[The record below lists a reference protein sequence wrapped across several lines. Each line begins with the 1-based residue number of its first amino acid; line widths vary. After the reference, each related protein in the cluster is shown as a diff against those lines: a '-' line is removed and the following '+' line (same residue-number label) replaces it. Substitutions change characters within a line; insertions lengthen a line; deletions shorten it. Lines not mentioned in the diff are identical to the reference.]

1 MIQDIKYM
9 DMKHYN
15 DLISKNDYLGAATYA
30 KGFTSNDP
38 IKRKNLEKGVGMLES
53 EGRKYQA
60 IINKATPDQQ
70 QAISFLY
77 GLQNNSLDL
86 RKGKDG
92 QYINRYVREFKNYV
106 NNLGGTDSQYIAI
119 NFTPKN
125 IRTSTMGIDFLSK
138 DVSRKEDGFTR
149 FKNINN
155 LTDDDLIKKGVN
167 IQRNNNGTVTLY
179 VRKDMNDSDKF
190 SLLSAATKV
199 KFDDDYMNG
208 EGYIIGSYN
217 SKTKSFMKAGSS
229 GETPDNPEAYTNG
242 IRSSSEYYDYNP
254 SYNISASN
262 DNNIFNKFKEDIKT
276 FESELIH
283 DNKRTDVQILDAP
296 YITERQAIAEAQGDK
311 EGAKAEVDGVLRQ
324 LTSINLQD
332 YETYYRDNDDKEA
345 ALLKLDNI
353 DKQNDLT
360 AMLRNMST
368 EEKAQ
373 LRIKKAISGNKIGWH
388 IYIPN
393 TKHWFGIDTENAE
406 LFIVDPRI
414 GDSLEDSWANSTQVK
429 AIKEAAT
436 MSQYGYSRE
445 IPYKNA
451 NNGKAT
457 ITPVEGSNQYTI
469 NFNGRDQGIIDRTE
483 AQKYLNAQFII
494 DDTVSQLRNNM
505 YNPDVSKRN
514 YVNLKQ
520 DASIVAMQ
528 AMKEIEPEAYQR
540 VAPSI
545 AKTGNIYN
553 DDGTVNKSVY
563 DKLDEQTKYDFD
575 YFNNA
580 YEYLV
585 QSIIN
590 KLNNE

>member
-38 IKRKNLEKGVGMLES
+38 IKRKNLEKGVGMLET

-92 QYINRYVREFKNYV
+92 QYINRYVREFKNTI
-106 NNLGGTDSQYIAI
+106 NELGGTNSEYIAI
-119 NFTPKN
+119 KLSPKN
-125 IRTSTMGIDFLSK
+125 INRSFVGLDFLAK
-138 DVSRKEDGFTR
+138 DVQRKESGYDR
-149 FKNINN
+149 FKHVSN
-155 LTDDDLIKKGVN
+155 LDDDMLRKMGVN
-167 IQRNNNGTVTLY
+167 VRNDNDGATTLY
-179 VRKDMNDSDKF
+179 FRKDMSDSDKF
-190 SLLSAATKV
+190 KILSSVRKV
-199 KFDDDYMNG
+199 TFDDDEG
-208 EGYIIGSYN
+208 KGLGYIIGGANKIGDGVIAGHSRRGDTPYTSPIIKN
-217 SKTKSFMKAGSS
+217 FDPDSFDS
-229 GETPDNPEAYTNG
+229 GNNKV
-242 IRSSSEYYDYNP
+242 N
-254 SYNISASN
+254 NFISNVESIN
-262 DNNIFNKFKEDIKT
+262 KEFSFDNN
-276 FESELIH
+276 
-283 DNKRTDVQILDAP
+283 RTDVQILDAP
-296 YITERQAIAEAQGDK
+296 YITERQAIAEAQGDQ

-324 LTSINLQD
+324 LTTMNLQD

-345 ALLKLDNI
+345 ALLKLDNV

-368 EEKAQ
+368 EEKSQ
-373 LRIKKAISGNKIGWH
+373 LRIKKAISGDKIGWH

-451 NNGKAT
+451 TNGKAT
-457 ITPVEGSNQYTI
+457 ITPVEGTNQYTI
-469 NFNGRDQGIIDRTE
+469 NFNGHDQGTIDRTE
-483 AQKYLNAQFII
+483 AQKYLNAQFIM

-505 YNPDVSKRN
+505 YNPDGSKRN

-545 AKTGNIYN
+545 AKIGNIYN

>member
-38 IKRKNLEKGVGMLES
+38 IKRKNLEKGVGMLET

-92 QYINRYVREFKNYV
+92 QYINRYVGEFKNTI
-106 NNLGGTDSQYIAI
+106 NELGGTNSEYIAI
-119 NFTPKN
+119 KLSPKN
-125 IRTSTMGIDFLSK
+125 INRSFVGLDFLAK
-138 DVSRKEDGFTR
+138 DVQRKESGYDR
-149 FKNINN
+149 FKHVSS
-155 LTDDDLIKKGVN
+155 LDDDMLRKMGVN
-167 IQRNNNGTVTLY
+167 VRNDNDGATTLY
-179 VRKDMNDSDKF
+179 FRKDMSDSDKF
-190 SLLSAATKV
+190 KILSSVRKV
-199 KFDDDYMNG
+199 TFDDDEG
-208 EGYIIGSYN
+208 KGLGYIIGGANKIGDGIIVGHRGDGDTPYRSPIIKN
-217 SKTKSFMKAGSS
+217 FDPDFFNTGNNKVNNFISNVESINKDFSF
-229 GETPDNPEAYTNG
+229 
-242 IRSSSEYYDYNP
+242 
-254 SYNISASN
+254 
-262 DNNIFNKFKEDIKT
+262 
-276 FESELIH
+276 

-296 YITERQAIAEAQGDK
+296 YITERQAIAEAQGDA

-324 LTSINLQD
+324 LTTMNLQD

-345 ALLKLDNI
+345 ALLKLDNVE
-353 DKQNDLT
+353 KQNDLT

-368 EEKAQ
+368 EEKSQ
-373 LRIKKAISGNKIGWH
+373 LRIKKAISGDKIGWH

-445 IPYKNA
+445 IPYKNST
-451 NNGKAT
+451 NGKAT
-457 ITPVEGSNQYTI
+457 ITPVEGTNQYTI
-469 NFNGRDQGIIDRTE
+469 NFNGHDQGTIDRTE
-483 AQKYLNAQFII
+483 AQKYLNAQFIM

-505 YNPDVSKRN
+505 YNPDGSKRN

-545 AKTGNIYN
+545 AKIGNIYN

>member
-38 IKRKNLEKGVGMLES
+38 IKRKNLEKGVGMLET

-77 GLQNNSLDL
+77 GLKNNSLDL

-92 QYINRYVREFKNYV
+92 QYINRYVREFKNTI
-106 NNLGGTDSQYIAI
+106 NELGGTNSEYIAI
-119 NFTPKN
+119 KLSPKN
-125 IRTSTMGIDFLSK
+125 INRSFVGLDFLAK
-138 DVSRKEDGFTR
+138 DVQRKESGYDR
-149 FKNINN
+149 FKHVSS
-155 LTDDDLIKKGVN
+155 LDDDMLRKMGVN
-167 IQRNNNGTVTLY
+167 VRNDNDGATTLY
-179 VRKDMNDSDKF
+179 FRKDMSDSDKF
-190 SLLSAATKV
+190 KILSSVRKV
-199 KFDDDYMNG
+199 TFDDDEG
-208 EGYIIGSYN
+208 KGLGYIIGGANKIGGGVIAEHSRRGDTPYTSPIIKN
-217 SKTKSFMKAGSS
+217 FDPDFFNTGNNKVNNFISNVESINKEFSF
-229 GETPDNPEAYTNG
+229 
-242 IRSSSEYYDYNP
+242 
-254 SYNISASN
+254 
-262 DNNIFNKFKEDIKT
+262 
-276 FESELIH
+276 

-296 YITERQAIAEAQGDK
+296 YITERQAIAEAQGDE

-324 LTSINLQD
+324 LTTMNLQD

-345 ALLKLDNI
+345 ALLKLDNVE
-353 DKQNDLT
+353 KQNDLT

-368 EEKAQ
+368 EEKSQ
-373 LRIKKAISGNKIGWH
+373 LRIKKAISGDKIGWH

-406 LFIVDPRI
+406 LFIVDPKI

-445 IPYKNA
+445 IPYKNST
-451 NNGKAT
+451 NGKAT
-457 ITPVEGSNQYTI
+457 ITPVEGTNQYTI
-469 NFNGRDQGIIDRTE
+469 NFNGHDQGTIDRTE
-483 AQKYLNAQFII
+483 AQKYLNAQFIM

-505 YNPDVSKRN
+505 YNPDGSKRN

-545 AKTGNIYN
+545 AKIGNIYN

>member
-38 IKRKNLEKGVGMLES
+38 IKRKNLEKGVGMLET

-92 QYINRYVREFKNYV
+92 QYINRYVREFKNTI
-106 NNLGGTDSQYIAI
+106 NELGGTNSEYIAI
-119 NFTPKN
+119 KLSPKN
-125 IRTSTMGIDFLSK
+125 INRSFVGLDFLAK
-138 DVSRKEDGFTR
+138 DVQRKESGYDR
-149 FKNINN
+149 FKHISS
-155 LTDDDLIKKGVN
+155 LDDDMLRKMGVN
-167 IQRNNNGTVTLY
+167 VRNDNDGATTLY
-179 VRKDMNDSDKF
+179 FRKDMSDSDKF
-190 SLLSAATKV
+190 KILSSVRKV
-199 KFDDDYMNG
+199 TFDDDEG
-208 EGYIIGSYN
+208 KGLGYIIGGANKIGDGIIVGHSRRGDTPYTSPIIKN
-217 SKTKSFMKAGSS
+217 FDPDFFNTGNNKVNNFISNVESINKEFSF
-229 GETPDNPEAYTNG
+229 
-242 IRSSSEYYDYNP
+242 
-254 SYNISASN
+254 
-262 DNNIFNKFKEDIKT
+262 
-276 FESELIH
+276 

-296 YITERQAIAEAQGDK
+296 YITERQAIAEAQGDA

-324 LTSINLQD
+324 LTTMNLQD

-345 ALLKLDNI
+345 ALLKLDNV

-368 EEKAQ
+368 EEKSQ
-373 LRIKKAISGNKIGWH
+373 LRIKKAISGDKIGWH

-445 IPYKNA
+445 IPYKNST
-451 NNGKAT
+451 NGKAT
-457 ITPVEGSNQYTI
+457 ITPVEGTNQYTI
-469 NFNGRDQGIIDRTE
+469 NFNGHEQGTIDRTE
-483 AQKYLNAQFII
+483 AQKYLNAQFIM

-505 YNPDVSKRN
+505 YNPDGSKRN

-545 AKTGNIYN
+545 AKIGNIYN

>member
-38 IKRKNLEKGVGMLES
+38 IKRKNLEKGVGMLET

-92 QYINRYVREFKNYV
+92 QYINRYVREFKNTI
-106 NNLGGTDSQYIAI
+106 NELGGTNSEYIAI
-119 NFTPKN
+119 KLSPKN
-125 IRTSTMGIDFLSK
+125 INRSFVGLDFLAK
-138 DVSRKEDGFTR
+138 DVQRKESGYDR
-149 FKNINN
+149 FKHVSS
-155 LTDDDLIKKGVN
+155 LDDDALRKMGVN
-167 IQRNNNGTVTLY
+167 VRNDNDGATTLY
-179 VRKDMNDSDKF
+179 FRKDMSDSDKF
-190 SLLSAATKV
+190 KILSSVRKV
-199 KFDDDYMNG
+199 TFDDDEG
-208 EGYIIGSYN
+208 KGLGYIIGGANKIGDGVIAGHSRRGDTPYTSPIIKN
-217 SKTKSFMKAGSS
+217 FDPDSFDS
-229 GETPDNPEAYTNG
+229 GNNKV
-242 IRSSSEYYDYNP
+242 N
-254 SYNISASN
+254 NFISNVESIN
-262 DNNIFNKFKEDIKT
+262 KEFSFDNN
-276 FESELIH
+276 
-283 DNKRTDVQILDAP
+283 RTDVQILDAP
-296 YITERQAIAEAQGDK
+296 YITERQAIAEAQGDQ

-324 LTSINLQD
+324 LTTMNLQD

-345 ALLKLDNI
+345 ALLKLDNV

-368 EEKAQ
+368 EEKSQ
-373 LRIKKAISGNKIGWH
+373 LRIKKAISGDKIGWH

-451 NNGKAT
+451 TNGKAT
-457 ITPVEGSNQYTI
+457 ITPVEGTNQYTI
-469 NFNGRDQGIIDRTE
+469 NFNGHDQGTIDRTE
-483 AQKYLNAQFII
+483 AQKYLNAQFIM

-505 YNPDVSKRN
+505 YNPDGSKRN

-545 AKTGNIYN
+545 AKIGNIYN

>member
-30 KGFTSNDP
+30 KGFTSNNP
-38 IKRKNLEKGVGMLES
+38 IKRKNLEKGVGMLET

-92 QYINRYVREFKNYV
+92 QYINRYVREFKNTI
-106 NNLGGTDSQYIAI
+106 NELGGTNSEYIAI
-119 NFTPKN
+119 KLSPKN
-125 IRTSTMGIDFLSK
+125 INRSFVGLDFLAK
-138 DVSRKEDGFTR
+138 DVQRKESGYDR
-149 FKNINN
+149 FKHVSS
-155 LTDDDLIKKGVN
+155 LDDDMLRKMGVN
-167 IQRNNNGTVTLY
+167 VRNDNDGATTLY
-179 VRKDMNDSDKF
+179 FRKDMSDSDKF
-190 SLLSAATKV
+190 KILSSVRKV
-199 KFDDDYMNG
+199 TFDDDEG
-208 EGYIIGSYN
+208 KGLGYIIGGASKIGDGIILEHSRYGDTSYTSPIIKN
-217 SKTKSFMKAGSS
+217 FDPDFFNTGNNKVNNFISNVESINKEFSF
-229 GETPDNPEAYTNG
+229 
-242 IRSSSEYYDYNP
+242 
-254 SYNISASN
+254 
-262 DNNIFNKFKEDIKT
+262 
-276 FESELIH
+276 

-296 YITERQAIAEAQGDK
+296 YITERQAIAEAQGDE

-324 LTSINLQD
+324 LTTMNLQD

-345 ALLKLDNI
+345 ALLKLDNV

-368 EEKAQ
+368 EEKSQ
-373 LRIKKAISGNKIGWH
+373 LRIKKAISGDKIGWH

-445 IPYKNA
+445 IPYKNST
-451 NNGKAT
+451 NGKAT
-457 ITPVEGSNQYTI
+457 IIPVEGTNQYTI
-469 NFNGRDQGIIDRTE
+469 NFNGREQGTIDRTE
-483 AQKYLNAQFII
+483 AQKYLNAQFIM

-505 YNPDVSKRN
+505 YNPDGSKRN

-545 AKTGNIYN
+545 AKIGNIYN

>member
-92 QYINRYVREFKNYV
+92 QYINRYVREFKNTI
-106 NNLGGTDSQYIAI
+106 NELGGTNSEYIAI
-119 NFTPKN
+119 KLSPKN
-125 IRTSTMGIDFLSK
+125 INRSFVGIDFLAK
-138 DVSRKEDGFTR
+138 DVQRKESGYDR
-149 FKNINN
+149 FKHVSN
-155 LTDDDLIKKGVN
+155 LDDDMLRKMGVN
-167 IQRNNNGTVTLY
+167 VRNDNDGATTLY
-179 VRKDMNDSDKF
+179 FRKDMSDSDKF
-190 SLLSAATKV
+190 KILSSVRKV
-199 KFDDDYMNG
+199 TFDDDEG
-208 EGYIIGSYN
+208 KGLGYIIGGANKIGDGVIAEHSRRGDTPYTSPIIKN
-217 SKTKSFMKAGSS
+217 FDPDVFDGGNDKVNNFISNVESINKEFSF
-229 GETPDNPEAYTNG
+229 
-242 IRSSSEYYDYNP
+242 
-254 SYNISASN
+254 
-262 DNNIFNKFKEDIKT
+262 DNN
-276 FESELIH
+276 
-283 DNKRTDVQILDAP
+283 RTDVQILDAP
-296 YITERQAIAEAQGDK
+296 YITERQAIAEAQGDQ
-311 EGAKAEVDGVLRQ
+311 EGVKAEIDGVLRQ
-324 LTSINLQD
+324 LTTINLQD

-345 ALLKLDNI
+345 ALLKLDNV

-368 EEKAQ
+368 EEKSQ
-373 LRIKKAISGNKIGWH
+373 LRIKKAISGDKIGWH

-445 IPYKNA
+445 IPYKNST
-451 NNGKAT
+451 NGKAT
-457 ITPVEGSNQYTI
+457 ITPVEGTNQYTI
-469 NFNGRDQGIIDRTE
+469 NFNGHDQGTIDRTE
-483 AQKYLNAQFII
+483 AQKYLNAQFIM

-505 YNPDVSKRN
+505 YNPDGSKRN

-545 AKTGNIYN
+545 AKIGNIYN

>member
-9 DMKHYN
+9 DINHYN

-30 KGFTSNDP
+30 KGFTSSDP
-38 IKRKNLEKGVGMLES
+38 IQRRNLEKGVGMLES

-60 IINKATPDQQ
+60 IINKAKPDQKD
-70 QAISFLY
+70 AVSFLY
-77 GLQNNSLDL
+77 GLKTGSLDL

-92 QYINRYVREFKNYV
+92 QYINRYVREFKDTI
-106 NNLGGTDSQYIAI
+106 NNLGNTSSQYVAI
-119 NFTPKN
+119 NFSPKTIN
-125 IRTSTMGIDFLSK
+125 RGFFGIDFLAK
-138 DVSRKEDGFTR
+138 DVQRKESGYDR
-149 FKNINN
+149 FKNISGLNEDS
-155 LTDDDLIKKGVN
+155 LQKMGVN
-167 IQRNNNGTVTLY
+167 VSNNNDGSTTIY
-179 VRKDMNDSDKF
+179 FRKDISDADKF
-190 SLLSAATKV
+190 KLISYARKV
-199 KFDDDYMNG
+199 TFDDDESKGIGYMIG
-208 EGYIIGSYN
+208 GSEKVGGKVITGHEGNDAHY
-217 SKTKSFMKAGSS
+217 SS
-229 GETPDNPEAYTNG
+229 PIVKNFDP
-242 IRSSSEYYDYNP
+242 EYYDIGNKKI
-254 SYNISASN
+254 NRFV
-262 DNNIFNKFKEDIKT
+262 DNVEKINKDFDFEDKT
-276 FESELIH
+276 
-283 DNKRTDVQILDAP
+283 TDVQILDAP
-296 YITERQAIAEAQGDK
+296 YITEKQAMAEAQGDEK
-311 EGAKAEVDGVLRQ
+311 TVKAEVDGVLRQ
-324 LTSINLQD
+324 LTTINLQD

-345 ALLKLDNI
+345 ALVKLDNV

-360 AMLRNMST
+360 AMLRTMST
-368 EEKAQ
+368 EEKSQ
-373 LRIKKAISGNKIGWH
+373 LRVKKAISGDKIGWH

-393 TKHWFGIDTENAE
+393 TKHWYGIDTENAE

-436 MSQYGYSRE
+436 MSKYNYSRE

-451 NNGKAT
+451 SNGKAT
-457 ITPVEGSNQYTI
+457 ITPVEGTNQYTI
-469 NFNGRDQGIIDRTE
+469 NFNGHDQGTIDRTE
-483 AQKYLNAQFII
+483 AQKYLNAQFIM

-505 YNPDVSKRN
+505 YNPDGSKRN

-545 AKTGNIYN
+545 AKIGNIYN

>member
-38 IKRKNLEKGVGMLES
+38 IKRKNLEKGVGMLET

-92 QYINRYVREFKNYV
+92 QYINRYVREFKNTI
-106 NNLGGTDSQYIAI
+106 NELGGTNSEYIAI
-119 NFTPKN
+119 KLSPKN
-125 IRTSTMGIDFLSK
+125 INRSFVGLDFLAK
-138 DVSRKEDGFTR
+138 DVQRKESGYDR
-149 FKNINN
+149 FKHVSN
-155 LTDDDLIKKGVN
+155 LDDDMLRKMGVN
-167 IQRNNNGTVTLY
+167 VRNDNDGATTLY
-179 VRKDMNDSDKF
+179 FRKDMSDSDKF
-190 SLLSAATKV
+190 KILSSVRKV
-199 KFDDDYMNG
+199 TFDDDEG
-208 EGYIIGSYN
+208 KGLGYIIGGANKIGDGVIVGHSRRGDTPYTSPIIKNFDPDVFN
-217 SKTKSFMKAGSS
+217 SGNDKVNNFISNVESINKEFSF
-229 GETPDNPEAYTNG
+229 
-242 IRSSSEYYDYNP
+242 
-254 SYNISASN
+254 
-262 DNNIFNKFKEDIKT
+262 
-276 FESELIH
+276 

-296 YITERQAIAEAQGDK
+296 YITERQAIAEAQGDQ

-324 LTSINLQD
+324 LTTMNLQD

-345 ALLKLDNI
+345 ALLKLDNV

-368 EEKAQ
+368 EEKSQ
-373 LRIKKAISGNKIGWH
+373 LRIKKAISGDKIGWH

-451 NNGKAT
+451 TNGKAT
-457 ITPVEGSNQYTI
+457 ITPVEGTNQYTI
-469 NFNGRDQGIIDRTE
+469 NFNGREQGTIDRTE
-483 AQKYLNAQFII
+483 AQKYLNAQFIM
-494 DDTVSQLRNNM
+494 DDTVSQLKNNM
-505 YNPDVSKRN
+505 YNPDGSKRN

-545 AKTGNIYN
+545 AKIGNIYN

>member
-38 IKRKNLEKGVGMLES
+38 IKRKNLEKGVGMLET

-92 QYINRYVREFKNYV
+92 QYINRYVREFKNTI
-106 NNLGGTDSQYIAI
+106 NELGGTNSEYIAI
-119 NFTPKN
+119 KLSPKN
-125 IRTSTMGIDFLSK
+125 INRSFVGLDFLAK
-138 DVSRKEDGFTR
+138 DVQRKESGYDR
-149 FKNINN
+149 FKHVSS
-155 LTDDDLIKKGVN
+155 LDDDMLRKMGVN
-167 IQRNNNGTVTLY
+167 VRNDNDGATTLY
-179 VRKDMNDSDKF
+179 FRKDMSDSDKF
-190 SLLSAATKV
+190 KILSSVRKV
-199 KFDDDYMNG
+199 TFDDDEG
-208 EGYIIGSYN
+208 KGLGYIIGGANKIGDGIIVGHSRHSDTPYTSPIIKN
-217 SKTKSFMKAGSS
+217 FDPDFFNTGNNKVNNFISNVESINKEFSF
-229 GETPDNPEAYTNG
+229 
-242 IRSSSEYYDYNP
+242 
-254 SYNISASN
+254 
-262 DNNIFNKFKEDIKT
+262 
-276 FESELIH
+276 

-296 YITERQAIAEAQGDK
+296 YITERQAIAEAQGDE

-324 LTSINLQD
+324 LTTMNLQD

-345 ALLKLDNI
+345 ALLKLDNV

-368 EEKAQ
+368 EEKSQ
-373 LRIKKAISGNKIGWH
+373 LRIKKAISGDKIGWH

-451 NNGKAT
+451 TNGKAT
-457 ITPVEGSNQYTI
+457 ITPVEGTNQYTI
-469 NFNGRDQGIIDRTE
+469 NFNGHDQGTIDRTE
-483 AQKYLNAQFII
+483 AQKYLNAQFIM

-505 YNPDVSKRN
+505 YNPDGSKRN

-545 AKTGNIYN
+545 AKIGNIYN

>member
-38 IKRKNLEKGVGMLES
+38 IKRKNLEKGVGMLET

-92 QYINRYVREFKNYV
+92 QYINRYVREFKNTI
-106 NNLGGTDSQYIAI
+106 NELGGTNSEYIAI
-119 NFTPKN
+119 KLSPKN
-125 IRTSTMGIDFLSK
+125 INRSFVGLDFLAK
-138 DVSRKEDGFTR
+138 DVQRRESGYDR
-149 FKNINN
+149 FKHVSN
-155 LTDDDLIKKGVN
+155 LDDDMLRKMGVN
-167 IQRNNNGTVTLY
+167 VRNDNDGATTLY
-179 VRKDMNDSDKF
+179 FRKDMSDSDKF
-190 SLLSAATKV
+190 KILSSVRKV
-199 KFDDDYMNG
+199 TFDDDEG
-208 EGYIIGSYN
+208 KGLGYIIGGANKIGDGVIVEHSRRGDTPYTSPIIKN
-217 SKTKSFMKAGSS
+217 FDPDFFNTGNNKVNNFISNVESINKEFSF
-229 GETPDNPEAYTNG
+229 
-242 IRSSSEYYDYNP
+242 
-254 SYNISASN
+254 
-262 DNNIFNKFKEDIKT
+262 
-276 FESELIH
+276 

-296 YITERQAIAEAQGDK
+296 YITERQAIAEAQGDE

-324 LTSINLQD
+324 LTTMNLQD

-345 ALLKLDNI
+345 ALLKLDNVE
-353 DKQNDLT
+353 KQNDLT

-368 EEKAQ
+368 EEKSQ
-373 LRIKKAISGNKIGWH
+373 LRIKKAISGDKIGWH

-445 IPYKNA
+445 IPYKNS

-457 ITPVEGSNQYTI
+457 ITPVEGTNQYTI
-469 NFNGRDQGIIDRTE
+469 NFNGHDQGTIDRTE
-483 AQKYLNAQFII
+483 AQKYLNAQFIM

-505 YNPDVSKRN
+505 YNPDGSKRN

-545 AKTGNIYN
+545 AKIGNIYN

>member
-38 IKRKNLEKGVGMLES
+38 IKRKNLEKGVGMLET

-92 QYINRYVREFKNYV
+92 QYINRYVREFKNTI
-106 NNLGGTDSQYIAI
+106 NELGGTNSEYIAI
-119 NFTPKN
+119 KLSPKN
-125 IRTSTMGIDFLSK
+125 INRSFVGLDFLAK
-138 DVSRKEDGFTR
+138 DVQRKESGYDR
-149 FKNINN
+149 FKHVSN
-155 LTDDDLIKKGVN
+155 LDDDMLRKMGVN
-167 IQRNNNGTVTLY
+167 VRNDNDGATTLY
-179 VRKDMNDSDKF
+179 FRKDMSDSDKF
-190 SLLSAATKV
+190 KILSSVRKV
-199 KFDDDYMNG
+199 TFDDDEG
-208 EGYIIGSYN
+208 KGLGYIIGGANKIGDGVIAGHSGRGDTPYTSPIIKN
-217 SKTKSFMKAGSS
+217 FDPDSFDS
-229 GETPDNPEAYTNG
+229 GNNKV
-242 IRSSSEYYDYNP
+242 N
-254 SYNISASN
+254 NFISNVES
-262 DNNIFNKFKEDIKT
+262 INKEFS
-276 FESELIH
+276 F

-296 YITERQAIAEAQGDK
+296 YITERQAIAEAQGDQ

-324 LTSINLQD
+324 LTTMNLQD

-345 ALLKLDNI
+345 ALLKLDNV

-368 EEKAQ
+368 EEKSQ
-373 LRIKKAISGNKIGWH
+373 LRIKKAISGDKIGWH

-451 NNGKAT
+451 TNGKAT
-457 ITPVEGSNQYTI
+457 ITPVEGTNQYTI
-469 NFNGRDQGIIDRTE
+469 NFNGHDQGTIDRTE
-483 AQKYLNAQFII
+483 AQKYLNAQFIM

-505 YNPDVSKRN
+505 YNPDGSKRN

-520 DASIVAMQ
+520 DVSIVAMQ

-545 AKTGNIYN
+545 AKIGNIYN

>member
-38 IKRKNLEKGVGMLES
+38 IKRKNLEKGVGMLET

-92 QYINRYVREFKNYV
+92 QYINRYVREFKNTI
-106 NNLGGTDSQYIAI
+106 NELGGTNSEYIAI
-119 NFTPKN
+119 KLSPKN
-125 IRTSTMGIDFLSK
+125 INRSFVGLDFLAK
-138 DVSRKEDGFTR
+138 DVQRKESGYDR
-149 FKNINN
+149 FKHVSS
-155 LTDDDLIKKGVN
+155 LDDDALRKMGVN
-167 IQRNNNGTVTLY
+167 VRNDNDGATTLY
-179 VRKDMNDSDKF
+179 FRKDMSDSDKF
-190 SLLSAATKV
+190 KILSSVRKV
-199 KFDDDYMNG
+199 TFDDDEG
-208 EGYIIGSYN
+208 KGLGYIIGGANKIGDGVIAGHSRRGDTPYTSPIIKN
-217 SKTKSFMKAGSS
+217 FDPDSFDS
-229 GETPDNPEAYTNG
+229 GNNKV
-242 IRSSSEYYDYNP
+242 N
-254 SYNISASN
+254 NFISNVESIN
-262 DNNIFNKFKEDIKT
+262 KEFSFDNN
-276 FESELIH
+276 
-283 DNKRTDVQILDAP
+283 RTDVQILDAP
-296 YITERQAIAEAQGDK
+296 YITERQAIAEAQGDQ

-324 LTSINLQD
+324 LTTMNLQD

-345 ALLKLDNI
+345 ALLKLDNVE
-353 DKQNDLT
+353 KQNDLT

-368 EEKAQ
+368 EEKSQ
-373 LRIKKAISGNKIGWH
+373 LRIKKAISGDKIGWH

-451 NNGKAT
+451 TNGKAT
-457 ITPVEGSNQYTI
+457 ITPVEGTNQYTI
-469 NFNGRDQGIIDRTE
+469 NFNGHDQGTIDRTE
-483 AQKYLNAQFII
+483 AQKYLNAQFIM

-505 YNPDVSKRN
+505 YNPDGSKRN

-545 AKTGNIYN
+545 AKIGNIYN

>member
-38 IKRKNLEKGVGMLES
+38 IKRKNLEKGVGMLET

-92 QYINRYVREFKNYV
+92 QYINRYVREFKNTI
-106 NNLGGTDSQYIAI
+106 NELGGTNSEYIAI
-119 NFTPKN
+119 KLSPKN
-125 IRTSTMGIDFLSK
+125 INRSFVGLDFLAK
-138 DVSRKEDGFTR
+138 DVQRKESGYDR
-149 FKNINN
+149 FKHVSN
-155 LTDDDLIKKGVN
+155 LDDDMLRKMGVN
-167 IQRNNNGTVTLY
+167 VRNDNDGATTLY
-179 VRKDMNDSDKF
+179 FRKDMSDSDKF
-190 SLLSAATKV
+190 KILSSVRKV
-199 KFDDDYMNG
+199 TFDDDEG
-208 EGYIIGSYN
+208 KGLGYIIGGANKIGDGVIVGHSGRGDTPYTSPIIKNFDPDSFN
-217 SKTKSFMKAGSS
+217 SGNNKVNNFISNVESINKEFSF
-229 GETPDNPEAYTNG
+229 
-242 IRSSSEYYDYNP
+242 
-254 SYNISASN
+254 
-262 DNNIFNKFKEDIKT
+262 
-276 FESELIH
+276 

-296 YITERQAIAEAQGDK
+296 YITERQAIAEAQGDQ
-311 EGAKAEVDGVLRQ
+311 EGAKAEVDGVLRE
-324 LTSINLQD
+324 LTTMNLQD

-345 ALLKLDNI
+345 ALLKLDNV

-368 EEKAQ
+368 EEKSQ
-373 LRIKKAISGNKIGWH
+373 LRIKKAISGDKIGWH

-451 NNGKAT
+451 TNGKAT
-457 ITPVEGSNQYTI
+457 ITPVEGTNQYTI
-469 NFNGRDQGIIDRTE
+469 NFNGHDQGTIDRTE
-483 AQKYLNAQFII
+483 AQKYLNAQFIM

-505 YNPDVSKRN
+505 YNPDGSKRN

-545 AKTGNIYN
+545 AKIGNIYN

>member
-38 IKRKNLEKGVGMLES
+38 IKRKNLEKGVGMLET

-92 QYINRYVREFKNYV
+92 QYINRYVREFKNTI
-106 NNLGGTDSQYIAI
+106 NELGGTNSEYIAI
-119 NFTPKN
+119 KLSPKN
-125 IRTSTMGIDFLSK
+125 INRSFVGLDFLAK
-138 DVSRKEDGFTR
+138 DVQRKESGYDR
-149 FKNINN
+149 FKHVSS
-155 LTDDDLIKKGVN
+155 LDDDALRKMGVN
-167 IQRNNNGTVTLY
+167 VRNDNDGATTLY
-179 VRKDMNDSDKF
+179 FRKDMSDSDKF
-190 SLLSAATKV
+190 KILSSVRKV
-199 KFDDDYMNG
+199 TFDDDEG
-208 EGYIIGSYN
+208 KGLGYIIGGAN
-217 SKTKSFMKAGSS
+217 KIGDGVVVGHSKHSDTPYTSPIIKNFDPDFFNTGNNKVNNFISNVESINKEFSF
-229 GETPDNPEAYTNG
+229 
-242 IRSSSEYYDYNP
+242 
-254 SYNISASN
+254 
-262 DNNIFNKFKEDIKT
+262 
-276 FESELIH
+276 

-296 YITERQAIAEAQGDK
+296 YITERQAIAEAQGDQ

-324 LTSINLQD
+324 LTTMNLQD

-345 ALLKLDNI
+345 ALLKLDNV

-368 EEKAQ
+368 EEKSQ
-373 LRIKKAISGNKIGWH
+373 LRIKKAISGDKIGWH

-451 NNGKAT
+451 TNGKAT
-457 ITPVEGSNQYTI
+457 ITPVEGTNQYTI
-469 NFNGRDQGIIDRTE
+469 NFNGHDQGTIDRTE
-483 AQKYLNAQFII
+483 AQKYLNAQFIM

-505 YNPDVSKRN
+505 YNPDGSKRN

-545 AKTGNIYN
+545 AKIGNIYN
-553 DDGTVNKSVY
+553 DDGTVNKNVY

>member
-9 DMKHYN
+9 DINHYN

-38 IKRKNLEKGVGMLES
+38 IQRRNLEKGVGMLES

-60 IINKATPDQQ
+60 IINKAKPDQKD
-70 QAISFLY
+70 AVSFLY
-77 GLQNNSLDL
+77 GLKTGSLDL

-92 QYINRYVREFKNYV
+92 QYINRYVREFKDTI
-106 NNLGGTDSQYIAI
+106 NNLGNTSSQYVAI
-119 NFTPKN
+119 NFSPKTIN
-125 IRTSTMGIDFLSK
+125 RGFFGIDFLAK
-138 DVSRKEDGFTR
+138 DVQRKESGYDR
-149 FKNINN
+149 FKNISGLNEDS
-155 LTDDDLIKKGVN
+155 LQKIGVN
-167 IQRNNNGTVTLY
+167 VANNNDGSTTIY
-179 VRKDMNDSDKF
+179 FRKDISDADKF
-190 SLLSAATKV
+190 KLISYARKV
-199 KFDDDYMNG
+199 TFDDDESKGIGYMIG
-208 EGYIIGSYN
+208 GSEKVGGKVITGHEGNDAHY
-217 SKTKSFMKAGSS
+217 SS
-229 GETPDNPEAYTNG
+229 PIVKNFDP
-242 IRSSSEYYDYNP
+242 EYYDIGNKKI
-254 SYNISASN
+254 NRFV
-262 DNNIFNKFKEDIKT
+262 DNVEKINKDFDFEDKT
-276 FESELIH
+276 
-283 DNKRTDVQILDAP
+283 TDVQILDAP
-296 YITERQAIAEAQGDK
+296 YITEKQAMAEAQGDEK
-311 EGAKAEVDGVLRQ
+311 TVKAEVDGVLRQ
-324 LTSINLQD
+324 LTTINLQD

-345 ALLKLDNI
+345 ALVKLDNV

-360 AMLRNMST
+360 AMLRTMST
-368 EEKAQ
+368 EEKSQ
-373 LRIKKAISGNKIGWH
+373 LRVKKAISGDKIGWH

-393 TKHWFGIDTENAE
+393 TKHWYGIDTENAE

-436 MSQYGYSRE
+436 MSKYNYSRE

-457 ITPVEGSNQYTI
+457 ITPVEGTNQYTI
-469 NFNGRDQGIIDRTE
+469 NFNGHDQGTIDRTE
-483 AQKYLNAQFII
+483 AQKYLNAQFIM

-505 YNPDVSKRN
+505 YNPDGSKRN

-545 AKTGNIYN
+545 AKIGNIYN
-553 DDGTVNKSVY
+553 DDGTVNKEVY

>member
-38 IKRKNLEKGVGMLES
+38 IKRKNLEKGVGMLET

-92 QYINRYVREFKNYV
+92 QYINRYVREFKNTI
-106 NNLGGTDSQYIAI
+106 NELGGTNSEYIAI
-119 NFTPKN
+119 KLSPKN
-125 IRTSTMGIDFLSK
+125 INRSFVGLDFLAK
-138 DVSRKEDGFTR
+138 DVQRKESGYDR
-149 FKNINN
+149 FKHVSS
-155 LTDDDLIKKGVN
+155 LDDDALRKMGVN
-167 IQRNNNGTVTLY
+167 VRNDNDGATTLY
-179 VRKDMNDSDKF
+179 FRKDMSDSDKF
-190 SLLSAATKV
+190 KILSSVRKV
-199 KFDDDYMNG
+199 TFDDDEG
-208 EGYIIGSYN
+208 KGLGYIIGGAN
-217 SKTKSFMKAGSS
+217 KIGDGVVVGHSKHSDTPYTSPIIKNFDPDFFNTGNNKVNNFISNVESINKEFSF
-229 GETPDNPEAYTNG
+229 
-242 IRSSSEYYDYNP
+242 
-254 SYNISASN
+254 
-262 DNNIFNKFKEDIKT
+262 
-276 FESELIH
+276 

-296 YITERQAIAEAQGDK
+296 YITERQAIAEAQGDQ

-324 LTSINLQD
+324 LTTMNLQD
-332 YETYYRDNDDKEA
+332 YETYYRNNDDKEA
-345 ALLKLDNI
+345 ALLKLDNV

-368 EEKAQ
+368 EEKSQ
-373 LRIKKAISGNKIGWH
+373 LRIKKAISGDKIGWH

-451 NNGKAT
+451 TNGKAT
-457 ITPVEGSNQYTI
+457 ITPVEGTNQYTI
-469 NFNGRDQGIIDRTE
+469 NFNGHDQGTIDRTE
-483 AQKYLNAQFII
+483 AQKYLNAQFIM
-494 DDTVSQLRNNM
+494 DDTISQLRNNM
-505 YNPDVSKRN
+505 YNPDGSKRN

-545 AKTGNIYN
+545 AKIGNIYN

>member
-9 DMKHYN
+9 DINHYN

-38 IKRKNLEKGVGMLES
+38 IQRRNLEKGVGMLES

-60 IINKATPDQQ
+60 IINKAKPDQKD
-70 QAISFLY
+70 AVSFLY
-77 GLQNNSLDL
+77 GLKTGSLDL

-92 QYINRYVREFKNYV
+92 QYINRYVREFKDTI
-106 NNLGGTDSQYIAI
+106 NNLGNTSSQYVAI
-119 NFTPKN
+119 NFSPKTIN
-125 IRTSTMGIDFLSK
+125 RGFFGIDFLAK
-138 DVSRKEDGFTR
+138 DVQRKESGYDR
-149 FKNINN
+149 FKNISGLNEDS
-155 LTDDDLIKKGVN
+155 LQKMGVN
-167 IQRNNNGTVTLY
+167 VANNNDGTTTIY
-179 VRKDMNDSDKF
+179 FRKDISDADKF
-190 SLLSAATKV
+190 KLISYARKV
-199 KFDDDYMNG
+199 TFDDDESKGIGYMIG
-208 EGYIIGSYN
+208 GSEKVGGKVITGHEGNDAHY
-217 SKTKSFMKAGSS
+217 SS
-229 GETPDNPEAYTNG
+229 PIVKNFDP
-242 IRSSSEYYDYNP
+242 EYYDIGNKKI
-254 SYNISASN
+254 NRFV
-262 DNNIFNKFKEDIKT
+262 DNVEKINKDFDFEDKT
-276 FESELIH
+276 
-283 DNKRTDVQILDAP
+283 TDVQILDAP
-296 YITERQAIAEAQGDK
+296 YITEKQAMAEAQGDEK
-311 EGAKAEVDGVLRQ
+311 TVKAEVDGVLRQ
-324 LTSINLQD
+324 LTTINLQD

-345 ALLKLDNI
+345 ALVKLDNV

-360 AMLRNMST
+360 AMLRTMST
-368 EEKAQ
+368 EEKSQ
-373 LRIKKAISGNKIGWH
+373 LRVKKAISGDKIGWH

-393 TKHWFGIDTENAE
+393 TKHWYGIDTENAE

-436 MSQYGYSRE
+436 MSKYNYSRE

-451 NNGKAT
+451 SNGKAT
-457 ITPVEGSNQYTI
+457 ITPVEGTNQYTI
-469 NFNGRDQGIIDRTE
+469 NFNGHDQGTIDRTE
-483 AQKYLNAQFII
+483 AQKYLNAQFIM

-505 YNPDVSKRN
+505 YNPDGSKRN

-545 AKTGNIYN
+545 AKIGNIYN

>member
-38 IKRKNLEKGVGMLES
+38 IKRKNLEKGVGMLET

-92 QYINRYVREFKNYV
+92 QYINRYVREFKNTI
-106 NNLGGTDSQYIAI
+106 NELGGTNSEYIAI
-119 NFTPKN
+119 KLSPKN
-125 IRTSTMGIDFLSK
+125 INRSFVGLDFLAK
-138 DVSRKEDGFTR
+138 DVQRKESGYDR
-149 FKNINN
+149 FKHVSS
-155 LTDDDLIKKGVN
+155 LDDDALRKMGVN
-167 IQRNNNGTVTLY
+167 VRNDNDGATTLY
-179 VRKDMNDSDKF
+179 FRKDMSDSDKF
-190 SLLSAATKV
+190 KILSSVRKV
-199 KFDDDYMNG
+199 TFDDDEG
-208 EGYIIGSYN
+208 KGLGYIIGGANKIGDGVIAGHSRRGDTPYTSPIIKN
-217 SKTKSFMKAGSS
+217 FDPDSFDS
-229 GETPDNPEAYTNG
+229 GNNKV
-242 IRSSSEYYDYNP
+242 N
-254 SYNISASN
+254 NFISNVES
-262 DNNIFNKFKEDIKT
+262 INKEFS
-276 FESELIH
+276 F

-296 YITERQAIAEAQGDK
+296 YITERQAIAEAQGDQ
-311 EGAKAEVDGVLRQ
+311 EGAKAEVDGVLRE
-324 LTSINLQD
+324 LTTMNLQD

-345 ALLKLDNI
+345 ALLKLDNVE
-353 DKQNDLT
+353 KQNDLT

-368 EEKAQ
+368 EEKSQ
-373 LRIKKAISGNKIGWH
+373 LRIKKAISGDKIGWH

-406 LFIVDPRI
+406 LFIVDPKI

-451 NNGKAT
+451 TNGKAT
-457 ITPVEGSNQYTI
+457 ITPVEGTNQYTI
-469 NFNGRDQGIIDRTE
+469 NFNGHDQGTIDRTE
-483 AQKYLNAQFII
+483 AQKYLNAQFIM

-505 YNPDVSKRN
+505 YNPDGSKRN

-545 AKTGNIYN
+545 AKIGNIYN

>member
-38 IKRKNLEKGVGMLES
+38 IKRKNLEKGVGMLET

-92 QYINRYVREFKNYV
+92 QYINRYVREFKNTI
-106 NNLGGTDSQYIAI
+106 NELGGTNSEYIAVKLSPKTI
-119 NFTPKN
+119 NRSFV
-125 IRTSTMGIDFLSK
+125 GLDFLAK
-138 DVSRKEDGFTR
+138 DVQRKESGYDR
-149 FKNINN
+149 FKHVSN
-155 LTDDDLIKKGVN
+155 LDDDMLRKMGVN
-167 IQRNNNGTVTLY
+167 VRNDNDGATTLY
-179 VRKDMNDSDKF
+179 FRKDMSDSDKF
-190 SLLSAATKV
+190 KILSSVRKV
-199 KFDDDYMNG
+199 TFDDDEG
-208 EGYIIGSYN
+208 KGLGYIIGGASKIGDGVILEHSRN
-217 SKTKSFMKAGSS
+217 SDTPYTSPIIKNFDPDFFNTGNNKVNNFISNVESINKEFSF
-229 GETPDNPEAYTNG
+229 
-242 IRSSSEYYDYNP
+242 
-254 SYNISASN
+254 
-262 DNNIFNKFKEDIKT
+262 
-276 FESELIH
+276 

-296 YITERQAIAEAQGDK
+296 YITERQAIAEAQGDE

-324 LTSINLQD
+324 LTTMNLQD

-345 ALLKLDNI
+345 ALLKLDNV

-368 EEKAQ
+368 EEKSQ
-373 LRIKKAISGNKIGWH
+373 LRIKKAISGDKIGWH

-436 MSQYGYSRE
+436 MTQYGYSRE
-445 IPYKNA
+445 IPYKNST
-451 NNGKAT
+451 NGKAT
-457 ITPVEGSNQYTI
+457 ITPVEGTNQYTI
-469 NFNGRDQGIIDRTE
+469 NFNGHDQGTIDRTE
-483 AQKYLNAQFII
+483 AQKYLNAQFIM

-505 YNPDVSKRN
+505 YNPDGSKRN

-545 AKTGNIYN
+545 VKIGNIYN
-553 DDGTVNKSVY
+553 NDGTVNKSVY

>member
-38 IKRKNLEKGVGMLES
+38 IKRKNLEKGVGMLET

-92 QYINRYVREFKNYV
+92 QYINRYVREFKNTI
-106 NNLGGTDSQYIAI
+106 NELGGTNSEYIAI
-119 NFTPKN
+119 KLSPKN
-125 IRTSTMGIDFLSK
+125 INRSFVGLDFLAK
-138 DVSRKEDGFTR
+138 DVQRKESGYDR
-149 FKNINN
+149 FKHVSS
-155 LTDDDLIKKGVN
+155 LDDDMLRKMGVN
-167 IQRNNNGTVTLY
+167 VRNDNDGATTLY
-179 VRKDMNDSDKF
+179 FRKDMSDSDKF
-190 SLLSAATKV
+190 KILSSVRKV
-199 KFDDDYMNG
+199 TFDDDEG
-208 EGYIIGSYN
+208 KGLGYIIGGASKIGDGIILEHSRYGDTSYTSPIIKN
-217 SKTKSFMKAGSS
+217 FDPDFFNTGNNKVNNFISNVESINKEFSF
-229 GETPDNPEAYTNG
+229 
-242 IRSSSEYYDYNP
+242 
-254 SYNISASN
+254 
-262 DNNIFNKFKEDIKT
+262 
-276 FESELIH
+276 

-296 YITERQAIAEAQGDK
+296 YITERQAIAEAQGDE

-324 LTSINLQD
+324 LTTMNLQD

-345 ALLKLDNI
+345 ALLKLDNV

-368 EEKAQ
+368 EEKSQ
-373 LRIKKAISGNKIGWH
+373 LRIKKAISGDKIGWH

-445 IPYKNA
+445 IPYKNST
-451 NNGKAT
+451 NGKAT
-457 ITPVEGSNQYTI
+457 IIPVEGTNQYTI
-469 NFNGRDQGIIDRTE
+469 NFNGREQGTIDRTE
-483 AQKYLNAQFII
+483 AQKYLNAQFIM

-505 YNPDVSKRN
+505 YNPDGSKRN

-545 AKTGNIYN
+545 AKIGNIYN

>member
-38 IKRKNLEKGVGMLES
+38 IKRKNLEKGVGMLET

-92 QYINRYVREFKNYV
+92 QYINRYVREFKNTI
-106 NNLGGTDSQYIAI
+106 NELGGTNSEYIAI
-119 NFTPKN
+119 KLSPKN
-125 IRTSTMGIDFLSK
+125 INRSFVGLDFLAK
-138 DVSRKEDGFTR
+138 DVQRKESGYDR
-149 FKNINN
+149 FKHVSS
-155 LTDDDLIKKGVN
+155 LDDDMLRKMGVN
-167 IQRNNNGTVTLY
+167 VRNDNDGATTLY
-179 VRKDMNDSDKF
+179 FRKDMSDSDKF
-190 SLLSAATKV
+190 KILSSVRKV
-199 KFDDDYMNG
+199 TFDDDEG
-208 EGYIIGSYN
+208 KGLGYIIGGANKIGDGVIVGHSRRGDIPYTSPIIKNFDPDVFN
-217 SKTKSFMKAGSS
+217 SGNNKVNNFISNVESINKEFSF
-229 GETPDNPEAYTNG
+229 
-242 IRSSSEYYDYNP
+242 
-254 SYNISASN
+254 
-262 DNNIFNKFKEDIKT
+262 
-276 FESELIH
+276 

-296 YITERQAIAEAQGDK
+296 YITERQAIAEAQGDQ

-324 LTSINLQD
+324 LTTMNLQD

-345 ALLKLDNI
+345 ALLKLDNV

-368 EEKAQ
+368 EEKSQ
-373 LRIKKAISGNKIGWH
+373 LRIKKAISGDKIGWH

-429 AIKEAAT
+429 AVKEAAT

-445 IPYKNA
+445 IPYKNST
-451 NNGKAT
+451 NGKAT
-457 ITPVEGSNQYTI
+457 ITPVEGTNQYTI
-469 NFNGRDQGIIDRTE
+469 NFNGHDQGTIDRTE
-483 AQKYLNAQFII
+483 AQKYLNAQFIM

-505 YNPDVSKRN
+505 YNPDGSKRN

-545 AKTGNIYN
+545 AKIGNIYN
-553 DDGTVNKSVY
+553 NDGTVNKSVY

>member
-38 IKRKNLEKGVGMLES
+38 IKRKNLEKGVGMLET

-77 GLQNNSLDL
+77 GLRNNSLDL

-92 QYINRYVREFKNYV
+92 QYINRYVREFKNTI
-106 NNLGGTDSQYIAI
+106 NELGGTNSEYIAI
-119 NFTPKN
+119 KLSPKN
-125 IRTSTMGIDFLSK
+125 INRSFVGLDFLAK
-138 DVSRKEDGFTR
+138 DVQRKESGYDR
-149 FKNINN
+149 FKHVSS
-155 LTDDDLIKKGVN
+155 LDDDMLRKMGVN
-167 IQRNNNGTVTLY
+167 VRNDNDGATTLY
-179 VRKDMNDSDKF
+179 FRKDMSDSDKF
-190 SLLSAATKV
+190 KILSSVRKV
-199 KFDDDYMNG
+199 TFDDDEG
-208 EGYIIGSYN
+208 KGLGYIIGGANKIGDGVIVGHSRRGDTHYTSPMIKN
-217 SKTKSFMKAGSS
+217 FDPDFFNTGNNKVNNFISNVESINKEFSF
-229 GETPDNPEAYTNG
+229 
-242 IRSSSEYYDYNP
+242 
-254 SYNISASN
+254 
-262 DNNIFNKFKEDIKT
+262 
-276 FESELIH
+276 

-296 YITERQAIAEAQGDK
+296 YITERQAIAEAQGDQ
-311 EGAKAEVDGVLRQ
+311 EGAKAEVDGVLRE
-324 LTSINLQD
+324 LTTMNLQD

-345 ALLKLDNI
+345 ALLKLDNV

-368 EEKAQ
+368 EEKSQ
-373 LRIKKAISGNKIGWH
+373 LRIKKAISGDKIGWH

-445 IPYKNA
+445 IPYKNST
-451 NNGKAT
+451 NGKAT
-457 ITPVEGSNQYTI
+457 ITPVEGTNQYTI
-469 NFNGRDQGIIDRTE
+469 NFNGHEQGIIDRTE
-483 AQKYLNAQFII
+483 AQKYLNAQFIM

-505 YNPDVSKRN
+505 YNPDGSKRN

-545 AKTGNIYN
+545 AKIGNIYN

>member
-38 IKRKNLEKGVGMLES
+38 IKRKNLEKGVGMLET

-92 QYINRYVREFKNYV
+92 QYINRYVREFKNTI
-106 NNLGGTDSQYIAI
+106 NELGGTNSEYIAI
-119 NFTPKN
+119 KLSPKN
-125 IRTSTMGIDFLSK
+125 INRSFVGLDFLAK
-138 DVSRKEDGFTR
+138 DVQRRESGYDR
-149 FKNINN
+149 FKHVSN
-155 LTDDDLIKKGVN
+155 LDDDMLRKMGVN
-167 IQRNNNGTVTLY
+167 VRNDNDGATTLY
-179 VRKDMNDSDKF
+179 FRKDMSDSDKF
-190 SLLSAATKV
+190 KILSSVRKV
-199 KFDDDYMNG
+199 TFDDDEG
-208 EGYIIGSYN
+208 KGLGYIIGGANKIGDGVIVEHSRRGDTPYTSPIIKN
-217 SKTKSFMKAGSS
+217 FDPDFFNTGNNKVNNFISNVESINKEFSF
-229 GETPDNPEAYTNG
+229 
-242 IRSSSEYYDYNP
+242 
-254 SYNISASN
+254 
-262 DNNIFNKFKEDIKT
+262 
-276 FESELIH
+276 

-296 YITERQAIAEAQGDK
+296 YITERQAIAEAQGDE

-324 LTSINLQD
+324 LTTMNLQD

-345 ALLKLDNI
+345 ALLKLDNVE
-353 DKQNDLT
+353 KQNDLT

-368 EEKAQ
+368 EEKSQ
-373 LRIKKAISGNKIGWH
+373 LRIKKAISGDKIGWH

-445 IPYKNA
+445 IPYKNS
-451 NNGKAT
+451 NDGKAT
-457 ITPVEGSNQYTI
+457 ITPVEGTNQYTI
-469 NFNGRDQGIIDRTE
+469 NFNGHDQGTIDRTE
-483 AQKYLNAQFII
+483 AQKYLNAQFIM

-505 YNPDVSKRN
+505 YNPDGSKRN

-545 AKTGNIYN
+545 AKIGNIYN

>member
-38 IKRKNLEKGVGMLES
+38 IKRKNLEKGVGMLET

-92 QYINRYVREFKNYV
+92 QYINRYVREFKNTI
-106 NNLGGTDSQYIAI
+106 NELGGTNSEYIAI
-119 NFTPKN
+119 KLSPKN
-125 IRTSTMGIDFLSK
+125 INRSFVGLDFLAK
-138 DVSRKEDGFTR
+138 DVQRKESGYDR
-149 FKNINN
+149 FKHVSS
-155 LTDDDLIKKGVN
+155 LDDDMLRKMGVN
-167 IQRNNNGTVTLY
+167 VRNDNDGATTLY
-179 VRKDMNDSDKF
+179 FRKDMSDADKF
-190 SLLSAATKV
+190 KILSSVRKV
-199 KFDDDYMNG
+199 TFDDDEG
-208 EGYIIGSYN
+208 KGLGYIIGGAN
-217 SKTKSFMKAGSS
+217 KIGDGVIVGHSKHSDTPYTSPIIKNFDPDFFNTGNNKVNNFISNVESINKEFSF
-229 GETPDNPEAYTNG
+229 
-242 IRSSSEYYDYNP
+242 
-254 SYNISASN
+254 
-262 DNNIFNKFKEDIKT
+262 
-276 FESELIH
+276 

-296 YITERQAIAEAQGDK
+296 YITERQAIAEAQGDQ

-324 LTSINLQD
+324 LTTMNLQD

-345 ALLKLDNI
+345 ALLKLDNV

-368 EEKAQ
+368 EEKSQ
-373 LRIKKAISGNKIGWH
+373 LRIKKAISGDKIGWH

-445 IPYKNA
+445 IPYKNST
-451 NNGKAT
+451 NGKAT
-457 ITPVEGSNQYTI
+457 ITPVEGTNQYTI
-469 NFNGRDQGIIDRTE
+469 NFNGHDQGTIDRTE
-483 AQKYLNAQFII
+483 AQKYLNAQFIM

-505 YNPDVSKRN
+505 YNPDGSKRN

-545 AKTGNIYN
+545 AKIGNIYN

>member
-38 IKRKNLEKGVGMLES
+38 IKRKNLEKGVGMLET

-92 QYINRYVREFKNYV
+92 QYINRYVREFKNTI
-106 NNLGGTDSQYIAI
+106 NELGGTNSEYIAVKLS
-119 NFTPKN
+119 PKN
-125 IRTSTMGIDFLSK
+125 INRSFVGLDFLAK
-138 DVSRKEDGFTR
+138 DVQRKESGYDR
-149 FKNINN
+149 FKHVSS
-155 LTDDDLIKKGVN
+155 LDDDMLRKMGVN
-167 IQRNNNGTVTLY
+167 VRNDNDGATTLY
-179 VRKDMNDSDKF
+179 FRKDMSDSDKF
-190 SLLSAATKV
+190 KILSSVRKV
-199 KFDDDYMNG
+199 TFDDDEG
-208 EGYIIGSYN
+208 KGLGYIIGGANKIGDGIIVGHNGSGDTPYRSPIIKN
-217 SKTKSFMKAGSS
+217 FDPGFFNTGNNKVNNFISNVESINKEFSF
-229 GETPDNPEAYTNG
+229 
-242 IRSSSEYYDYNP
+242 
-254 SYNISASN
+254 
-262 DNNIFNKFKEDIKT
+262 
-276 FESELIH
+276 

-296 YITERQAIAEAQGDK
+296 YITERQAIAEAQGDE
-311 EGAKAEVDGVLRQ
+311 EGVKAEIDGVLRQ
-324 LTSINLQD
+324 LTTMNLQD

-345 ALLKLDNI
+345 ALLKLDNVE
-353 DKQNDLT
+353 KQNDLT

-368 EEKAQ
+368 EEKSQ
-373 LRIKKAISGNKIGWH
+373 LRIKKAISGDKIGWH

-451 NNGKAT
+451 TNGKAT
-457 ITPVEGSNQYTI
+457 ITPVEGTNQYTI
-469 NFNGRDQGIIDRTE
+469 NFNGHDQGTIDRTE
-483 AQKYLNAQFII
+483 AQKYLNAQFIM
-494 DDTVSQLRNNM
+494 DDTVSQLKNNM
-505 YNPDVSKRN
+505 YNPDGSKRN

-520 DASIVAMQ
+520 DVSIVAMQ

-545 AKTGNIYN
+545 AKIGNIYN

>member
-38 IKRKNLEKGVGMLES
+38 IKRKNLEKGVGMLET

-92 QYINRYVREFKNYV
+92 QYINKYVREFKNTI
-106 NNLGGTDSQYIAI
+106 NELGGTNSEYIAI
-119 NFTPKN
+119 KLSPKN
-125 IRTSTMGIDFLSK
+125 INRSFVGLDFLAK
-138 DVSRKEDGFTR
+138 DVQRKESGYDR
-149 FKNINN
+149 FKHVSS
-155 LTDDDLIKKGVN
+155 LDDDMLRKMGVN
-167 IQRNNNGTVTLY
+167 VRNDNDGATTLY
-179 VRKDMNDSDKF
+179 FRKDMSDADKF
-190 SLLSAATKV
+190 KILSSVRKV
-199 KFDDDYMNG
+199 TFDDDEG
-208 EGYIIGSYN
+208 KGLGYIIGGASKIGDGVIVGHSRRGDTSYTSPIIKN
-217 SKTKSFMKAGSS
+217 FDPDFFNTGNNKVNNFISNVESINKEFSF
-229 GETPDNPEAYTNG
+229 
-242 IRSSSEYYDYNP
+242 
-254 SYNISASN
+254 
-262 DNNIFNKFKEDIKT
+262 
-276 FESELIH
+276 

-296 YITERQAIAEAQGDK
+296 YITERQAIAEAQGDE

-324 LTSINLQD
+324 LTTMNLQD

-345 ALLKLDNI
+345 ALLKLDNV

-368 EEKAQ
+368 EEKSQ
-373 LRIKKAISGNKIGWH
+373 LRIKKAISGDKIGWH

-436 MSQYGYSRE
+436 MTQYGYSRE

-451 NNGKAT
+451 INGKAT
-457 ITPVEGSNQYTI
+457 ITPVEGTNQYTI
-469 NFNGRDQGIIDRTE
+469 NFNGHDQGTIDRTE
-483 AQKYLNAQFII
+483 AQKYLNAQFIM

-505 YNPDVSKRN
+505 YNPDGSKRN

-545 AKTGNIYN
+545 AKIGNIYN

>member
-38 IKRKNLEKGVGMLES
+38 IKRKNLEKGVGMLET

-92 QYINRYVREFKNYV
+92 QYINRYVREFKNTI
-106 NNLGGTDSQYIAI
+106 NELGGTNSEYIAI
-119 NFTPKN
+119 KLSPKN
-125 IRTSTMGIDFLSK
+125 INRSFVGLDFLAK
-138 DVSRKEDGFTR
+138 DVQRKESGYDR
-149 FKNINN
+149 FKHVSS
-155 LTDDDLIKKGVN
+155 LDDDMLRKMGVN
-167 IQRNNNGTVTLY
+167 VRNDNDGATTLY
-179 VRKDMNDSDKF
+179 FRKDMSDSDKF
-190 SLLSAATKV
+190 KILSSVRKV
-199 KFDDDYMNG
+199 TFDDDEG
-208 EGYIIGSYN
+208 KGLGYIIGGA
-217 SKTKSFMKAGSS
+217 SKIGDGVIVGHSRPSDLNYTSPIIKNFDPDFFNTGNNKVNNFISNVESINKEFSF
-229 GETPDNPEAYTNG
+229 
-242 IRSSSEYYDYNP
+242 
-254 SYNISASN
+254 
-262 DNNIFNKFKEDIKT
+262 
-276 FESELIH
+276 
-283 DNKRTDVQILDAP
+283 DNKRTDVKILDAP
-296 YITERQAIAEAQGDK
+296 YITERQAIAEAQGDEK
-311 EGAKAEVDGVLRQ
+311 AAKAEVDGVLRQ
-324 LTSINLQD
+324 LTTMNLQD

-345 ALLKLDNI
+345 ALLKLDNV

-360 AMLRNMST
+360 DMLRNMST
-368 EEKAQ
+368 EEKSQ
-373 LRIKKAISGNKIGWH
+373 LRIKKAISGDKIGWH

-445 IPYKNA
+445 IPYKNSS
-451 NNGKAT
+451 NGKAT
-457 ITPVEGSNQYTI
+457 ITPVEGTNQYTI
-469 NFNGRDQGIIDRTE
+469 NFNGREQGTIDRTE
-483 AQKYLNAQFII
+483 AQKYLNAQFIM

-505 YNPDVSKRN
+505 YNPDGSKRN

-540 VAPSI
+540 IAPSI

-553 DDGTVNKSVY
+553 DDGTVNKNVY

>member
-38 IKRKNLEKGVGMLES
+38 IKRKNLEKGVGMLET

-92 QYINRYVREFKNYV
+92 QYINRYVREFKNTI
-106 NNLGGTDSQYIAI
+106 NELGGTNSEYIAI
-119 NFTPKN
+119 KLSPKN
-125 IRTSTMGIDFLSK
+125 INRSFVGLDFLAK
-138 DVSRKEDGFTR
+138 DVQRRESGYDR
-149 FKNINN
+149 FKHVSN
-155 LTDDDLIKKGVN
+155 LDDDMLRKMGVN
-167 IQRNNNGTVTLY
+167 VRNDNDGATTLY
-179 VRKDMNDSDKF
+179 FRKDMSDSDKF
-190 SLLSAATKV
+190 KILSSVRKV
-199 KFDDDYMNG
+199 TFDDDEG
-208 EGYIIGSYN
+208 KGLGYIIGGANKIGDGVIVEHSRRGDTPYTSPIIKN
-217 SKTKSFMKAGSS
+217 FDPDFFNTGNNKVNNFISNVESINKDFSF
-229 GETPDNPEAYTNG
+229 
-242 IRSSSEYYDYNP
+242 
-254 SYNISASN
+254 
-262 DNNIFNKFKEDIKT
+262 
-276 FESELIH
+276 

-296 YITERQAIAEAQGDK
+296 YITERQAIAEAQGDE

-324 LTSINLQD
+324 LTTMNLQD

-345 ALLKLDNI
+345 ALLKLDNVE
-353 DKQNDLT
+353 KQNDLT

-368 EEKAQ
+368 EEKSQ
-373 LRIKKAISGNKIGWH
+373 LRIKKAISGDKIGWH

-445 IPYKNA
+445 IPYKNS
-451 NNGKAT
+451 NDGKAT
-457 ITPVEGSNQYTI
+457 ITPVEGTNQYTI
-469 NFNGRDQGIIDRTE
+469 NFNGRDQGTIDRTE
-483 AQKYLNAQFII
+483 AQKYLNAQFIM

-505 YNPDVSKRN
+505 YNPDGSKRN

-545 AKTGNIYN
+545 AKIGNIYN

>member
-38 IKRKNLEKGVGMLES
+38 IKRKNLEKGVGMLET

-92 QYINRYVREFKNYV
+92 QYINRYVREFKNTI
-106 NNLGGTDSQYIAI
+106 NELGGTNSEYIAI
-119 NFTPKN
+119 KLSPKN
-125 IRTSTMGIDFLSK
+125 INRSFVGLDFLAK
-138 DVSRKEDGFTR
+138 DVQRKESGYDR
-149 FKNINN
+149 FKHVSS
-155 LTDDDLIKKGVN
+155 LDDDMLRKMGVN
-167 IQRNNNGTVTLY
+167 VRNDNDGATTLY
-179 VRKDMNDSDKF
+179 FRKDMSDSDKF
-190 SLLSAATKV
+190 KILSSVRKV
-199 KFDDDYMNG
+199 TFDDDEG
-208 EGYIIGSYN
+208 KGLGYIIGGANKIGDGVIVEHSRYGDTPYTSPIIKN
-217 SKTKSFMKAGSS
+217 FDPDFFNTGNNKVNNFISNVESINKEFSF
-229 GETPDNPEAYTNG
+229 
-242 IRSSSEYYDYNP
+242 
-254 SYNISASN
+254 
-262 DNNIFNKFKEDIKT
+262 
-276 FESELIH
+276 

-296 YITERQAIAEAQGDK
+296 YITERQAIAEAQGDE

-324 LTSINLQD
+324 LTTMNLQD

-345 ALLKLDNI
+345 ALLKLDNV

-368 EEKAQ
+368 EEKSQ
-373 LRIKKAISGNKIGWH
+373 LRIKKAISGDKIGWH

-445 IPYKNA
+445 IPYKNST
-451 NNGKAT
+451 NGKAT
-457 ITPVEGSNQYTI
+457 ITPVEGTNQYTI
-469 NFNGRDQGIIDRTE
+469 NFNGHEQGTIDRTE
-483 AQKYLNAQFII
+483 AQKYLNAQFIM

-505 YNPDVSKRN
+505 YNPDGSKRN

-545 AKTGNIYN
+545 AKIGNIYN

>member
-38 IKRKNLEKGVGMLES
+38 IKRKNLEKGVGMLET

-92 QYINRYVREFKNYV
+92 QYINRYVREFKNTI
-106 NNLGGTDSQYIAI
+106 NELGGTNSEYIAI
-119 NFTPKN
+119 KLSPKN
-125 IRTSTMGIDFLSK
+125 INRSFVGLDFLAK
-138 DVSRKEDGFTR
+138 DVQRKESGYDR
-149 FKNINN
+149 FKHVSN
-155 LTDDDLIKKGVN
+155 LDDDMLRKMGVN
-167 IQRNNNGTVTLY
+167 VRNDNDGATTLY
-179 VRKDMNDSDKF
+179 FRKDMSDSDKF
-190 SLLSAATKV
+190 KILSSVRKV
-199 KFDDDYMNG
+199 TFDDDEG
-208 EGYIIGSYN
+208 KGLGYIIGGANKIGGGVIAEHSRR
-217 SKTKSFMKAGSS
+217 GD
-229 GETPDNPEAYTNG
+229 TPYTSPIIKNFDPDFLNTG
-242 IRSSSEYYDYNP
+242 N
-254 SYNISASN
+254 NKVNNFISNVESIN
-262 DNNIFNKFKEDIKT
+262 KEFNF
-276 FESELIH
+276 

-296 YITERQAIAEAQGDK
+296 YITERQAIAEAQGDE
-311 EGAKAEVDGVLRQ
+311 EGAKAEVDGVLRE
-324 LTSINLQD
+324 LTTMNLQD

-345 ALLKLDNI
+345 ALLKLDNVE
-353 DKQNDLT
+353 KQNDLT

-368 EEKAQ
+368 EEKSQ
-373 LRIKKAISGNKIGWH
+373 LRIKKAISGDKIGWH
-388 IYIPN
+388 VYIPN

-406 LFIVDPRI
+406 LFIVDPKI

-451 NNGKAT
+451 TNGKAT
-457 ITPVEGSNQYTI
+457 ITPVEGTNQYII
-469 NFNGRDQGIIDRTE
+469 NFNGHDQGTIDRTE
-483 AQKYLNAQFII
+483 AQKYLNAQFIM

-505 YNPDVSKRN
+505 YNPDGSKRN

-545 AKTGNIYN
+545 AKIGNIYN

>member
-38 IKRKNLEKGVGMLES
+38 IKRKNLEKGVGMLET

-92 QYINRYVREFKNYV
+92 QYINRYVREFKNTI
-106 NNLGGTDSQYIAI
+106 NELGGTNSEYIAI
-119 NFTPKN
+119 KLSPKN
-125 IRTSTMGIDFLSK
+125 INRSFVGLDFLAK
-138 DVSRKEDGFTR
+138 DVQRRESGYDR
-149 FKNINN
+149 FKHVSN
-155 LTDDDLIKKGVN
+155 LDDDMLRKMGVN
-167 IQRNNNGTVTLY
+167 VRNDNDGATTLY
-179 VRKDMNDSDKF
+179 FRKDMSDSDKF
-190 SLLSAATKV
+190 KILSSVRKV
-199 KFDDDYMNG
+199 TFDDDEG
-208 EGYIIGSYN
+208 KGLGYIIGGANKIGDGVIVEHSRRGDTPYTSPIIKN
-217 SKTKSFMKAGSS
+217 FDPDFFNTGNNKVNNFISNVESINKDFSF
-229 GETPDNPEAYTNG
+229 
-242 IRSSSEYYDYNP
+242 
-254 SYNISASN
+254 
-262 DNNIFNKFKEDIKT
+262 
-276 FESELIH
+276 

-296 YITERQAIAEAQGDK
+296 YITERQAIAEAQGDE

-324 LTSINLQD
+324 LTTMNLQD

-345 ALLKLDNI
+345 ALLKLDNVE
-353 DKQNDLT
+353 KQNDLT

-368 EEKAQ
+368 EEKSQ
-373 LRIKKAISGNKIGWH
+373 LRIKKAISGDKIGWH

-445 IPYKNA
+445 IPYKNS
-451 NNGKAT
+451 NDGKAT
-457 ITPVEGSNQYTI
+457 ITPVEGTNQYTI
-469 NFNGRDQGIIDRTE
+469 NFNGYDQGTIDRTE
-483 AQKYLNAQFII
+483 AQKYLNAQFIM

-505 YNPDVSKRN
+505 YNPDGSKRN

-545 AKTGNIYN
+545 AKIGNIYN

>member
-38 IKRKNLEKGVGMLES
+38 IKRKNLEKGVGMLET

-92 QYINRYVREFKNYV
+92 QYINRYVREFKNTI
-106 NNLGGTDSQYIAI
+106 NELGGTNSEYIAI
-119 NFTPKN
+119 KLSPKN
-125 IRTSTMGIDFLSK
+125 INRSFVGLDFLAK
-138 DVSRKEDGFTR
+138 DVQRKESGYDR
-149 FKNINN
+149 FKHVSS
-155 LTDDDLIKKGVN
+155 LDDDMLRKMGVN
-167 IQRNNNGTVTLY
+167 VRNDNDGATTLY
-179 VRKDMNDSDKF
+179 FRKDMSDADKF
-190 SLLSAATKV
+190 KILSSVRKV
-199 KFDDDYMNG
+199 TFDDDEG
-208 EGYIIGSYN
+208 KGLGYIIGGA
-217 SKTKSFMKAGSS
+217 SKIGDGVIVGHSKHGDTPYTSPIIKNFDPDFFNTGNNKVNNFISNVESINKEFSF
-229 GETPDNPEAYTNG
+229 
-242 IRSSSEYYDYNP
+242 
-254 SYNISASN
+254 
-262 DNNIFNKFKEDIKT
+262 
-276 FESELIH
+276 

-296 YITERQAIAEAQGDK
+296 YITERQAIAEAQGDE

-324 LTSINLQD
+324 LTTMNLQD

-345 ALLKLDNI
+345 ALLKLDNVE
-353 DKQNDLT
+353 KQNDLT

-368 EEKAQ
+368 EEKSQ
-373 LRIKKAISGNKIGWH
+373 LRIKKAISGDKIGWH

-436 MSQYGYSRE
+436 MTQYGYSRE

-451 NNGKAT
+451 TNGKAT
-457 ITPVEGSNQYTI
+457 ITPVEGTNQYTI
-469 NFNGRDQGIIDRTE
+469 NFNGHDQGTIDRTE
-483 AQKYLNAQFII
+483 AQKYLNAQFIM

-505 YNPDVSKRN
+505 YNPDGSKRN

-545 AKTGNIYN
+545 AKIGNIYN

>member
-38 IKRKNLEKGVGMLES
+38 IKRKNLEKGVGMLET

-92 QYINRYVREFKNYV
+92 QYINRYVREFKNTI
-106 NNLGGTDSQYIAI
+106 NELGGTNSEYIAVKLS
-119 NFTPKN
+119 PKN
-125 IRTSTMGIDFLSK
+125 INRSFVGLDFLAK
-138 DVSRKEDGFTR
+138 DVQRKESGYDR
-149 FKNINN
+149 FKHVSS
-155 LTDDDLIKKGVN
+155 LDDDMLRKMGVN
-167 IQRNNNGTVTLY
+167 VRNDNDGATTLY
-179 VRKDMNDSDKF
+179 FRKDMSDSDKF
-190 SLLSAATKV
+190 KILSSVRKV
-199 KFDDDYMNG
+199 TFDDDEG
-208 EGYIIGSYN
+208 KGLGYIIGGANKIGDGVIVGHSRYSDVDYRSPIIKN
-217 SKTKSFMKAGSS
+217 FDPDFFNTGNNKVNNFISNVESINKEFSF
-229 GETPDNPEAYTNG
+229 
-242 IRSSSEYYDYNP
+242 
-254 SYNISASN
+254 
-262 DNNIFNKFKEDIKT
+262 
-276 FESELIH
+276 

-296 YITERQAIAEAQGDK
+296 YITERQAIAEAQGDE
-311 EGAKAEVDGVLRQ
+311 EGVKAEIDGVLRQ
-324 LTSINLQD
+324 LTTMNLQD

-345 ALLKLDNI
+345 ALLKLDNVE
-353 DKQNDLT
+353 KQNDLT

-368 EEKAQ
+368 EEKSQ
-373 LRIKKAISGNKIGWH
+373 LRIKKAISGDKIGWH

-451 NNGKAT
+451 TNGKAT
-457 ITPVEGSNQYTI
+457 ITPVEGTNQYTI
-469 NFNGRDQGIIDRTE
+469 NFNGHDQGTIDRTE
-483 AQKYLNAQFII
+483 AQKYLNAQFIM
-494 DDTVSQLRNNM
+494 DDTVSQLKNNM
-505 YNPDVSKRN
+505 YNPDGSKRN

-520 DASIVAMQ
+520 DVSIVAMQ

-545 AKTGNIYN
+545 AKIGNIYN

>member
-38 IKRKNLEKGVGMLES
+38 IKRKNLEKGVGMLET

-92 QYINRYVREFKNYV
+92 QYINRYVREFKNTI
-106 NNLGGTDSQYIAI
+106 NELGGTNSEYIAI
-119 NFTPKN
+119 KLSPKN
-125 IRTSTMGIDFLSK
+125 INRSFVGLDFLAK
-138 DVSRKEDGFTR
+138 DVQRKESGYDR
-149 FKNINN
+149 FKHVSS
-155 LTDDDLIKKGVN
+155 LDDDALRKMGVN
-167 IQRNNNGTVTLY
+167 VRNDNDGATTLY
-179 VRKDMNDSDKF
+179 FRKDMSDSDKF
-190 SLLSAATKV
+190 KILSSVRKV
-199 KFDDDYMNG
+199 TFDDDEG
-208 EGYIIGSYN
+208 KGLGYIIGGANKIGDGVIAGHSRRGDTPYTSPIIKN
-217 SKTKSFMKAGSS
+217 FDPDFFNTGNNKVNNFISNVESINKEFSF
-229 GETPDNPEAYTNG
+229 
-242 IRSSSEYYDYNP
+242 
-254 SYNISASN
+254 
-262 DNNIFNKFKEDIKT
+262 
-276 FESELIH
+276 

-296 YITERQAIAEAQGDK
+296 YITERQAIAEAQGDQ

-324 LTSINLQD
+324 LTTMNLQD

-345 ALLKLDNI
+345 ALLKLDNVE
-353 DKQNDLT
+353 KQNDLT

-368 EEKAQ
+368 EEKSQ
-373 LRIKKAISGNKIGWH
+373 LRIKKAISGDKIGWH

-451 NNGKAT
+451 TNGKAT
-457 ITPVEGSNQYTI
+457 ITPVEGTNQYTI
-469 NFNGRDQGIIDRTE
+469 NFNGHDQGTIDRTE
-483 AQKYLNAQFII
+483 AQKYLNAQFIM

-505 YNPDVSKRN
+505 YNPDGSKRN

-545 AKTGNIYN
+545 AKIGNIYN

>member
-38 IKRKNLEKGVGMLES
+38 IKRKNLEKGVGMLET

-92 QYINRYVREFKNYV
+92 QYINRYVREFKNTI
-106 NNLGGTDSQYIAI
+106 NELGGTNSEYIAI
-119 NFTPKN
+119 KLSPKN
-125 IRTSTMGIDFLSK
+125 INRSFVGLDFLAK
-138 DVSRKEDGFTR
+138 DVQRRESGYDR
-149 FKNINN
+149 FKHVSN
-155 LTDDDLIKKGVN
+155 LDDDMLRKMGVN
-167 IQRNNNGTVTLY
+167 VRNDNDGATTLY
-179 VRKDMNDSDKF
+179 FRKDMSDSDKF
-190 SLLSAATKV
+190 KILSSVRKV
-199 KFDDDYMNG
+199 TFDDDEG
-208 EGYIIGSYN
+208 KGLGYIIGGANKIGDGVIVEHSRRGDTPYTSPIIKN
-217 SKTKSFMKAGSS
+217 FDPDFFNTGNNKVNNFISNVESINKEFSF
-229 GETPDNPEAYTNG
+229 
-242 IRSSSEYYDYNP
+242 
-254 SYNISASN
+254 
-262 DNNIFNKFKEDIKT
+262 
-276 FESELIH
+276 

-296 YITERQAIAEAQGDK
+296 YITERQAIAEAQGDE
-311 EGAKAEVDGVLRQ
+311 EGVKAEVDGVLRQ
-324 LTSINLQD
+324 LTTMNLQD

-345 ALLKLDNI
+345 ALLKLDNVE
-353 DKQNDLT
+353 KQNDLT

-368 EEKAQ
+368 EEKSQ
-373 LRIKKAISGNKIGWH
+373 LRIKKAISGDKIGWH

-429 AIKEAAT
+429 AIKEAST

-445 IPYKNA
+445 IPYKNS
-451 NNGKAT
+451 NDGKAT
-457 ITPVEGSNQYTI
+457 ITPVEGTNQYTI
-469 NFNGRDQGIIDRTE
+469 NFNGHDQGTIDRTE
-483 AQKYLNAQFII
+483 AQKYLNAQFIM

-505 YNPDVSKRN
+505 YNPDGSKRN

-545 AKTGNIYN
+545 AKIGNIYN

>member
-38 IKRKNLEKGVGMLES
+38 IKRKNLEKGVGMLET

-92 QYINRYVREFKNYV
+92 QYINRYVREFKNTI
-106 NNLGGTDSQYIAI
+106 NELGGTNSEYIAI
-119 NFTPKN
+119 KLSPKN
-125 IRTSTMGIDFLSK
+125 INRSFVGLDFLAK
-138 DVSRKEDGFTR
+138 DVQRKESGYDR
-149 FKNINN
+149 FKHVSS
-155 LTDDDLIKKGVN
+155 LDDDMLRKMGVN
-167 IQRNNNGTVTLY
+167 VRNDNDGATTLY
-179 VRKDMNDSDKF
+179 FRKDMSDSDKF
-190 SLLSAATKV
+190 KILSSVRKV
-199 KFDDDYMNG
+199 TFDDDEG
-208 EGYIIGSYN
+208 KGLGYIIGGANKIGDGIIVGHSRHGDTPYTSPIIKN
-217 SKTKSFMKAGSS
+217 FDPGFFNTGNNKVNNFISNVESINKEFSF
-229 GETPDNPEAYTNG
+229 
-242 IRSSSEYYDYNP
+242 
-254 SYNISASN
+254 
-262 DNNIFNKFKEDIKT
+262 
-276 FESELIH
+276 

-296 YITERQAIAEAQGDK
+296 YITERQAIAEAQGDA

-324 LTSINLQD
+324 LTTMNLQD

-345 ALLKLDNI
+345 ALLKLDNV

-368 EEKAQ
+368 EEKSQ
-373 LRIKKAISGNKIGWH
+373 LRIKKAISGDKIGWH

-445 IPYKNA
+445 IPYKNST
-451 NNGKAT
+451 NGKAT
-457 ITPVEGSNQYTI
+457 ITPVEGTNQYTI
-469 NFNGRDQGIIDRTE
+469 NFNGHDQGTIDRTE
-483 AQKYLNAQFII
+483 AQKYLNAQFIM

-505 YNPDVSKRN
+505 YNPDGSKRN

-545 AKTGNIYN
+545 AKIGNIYN

>member
-38 IKRKNLEKGVGMLES
+38 IKRKNLEKGVGMLET

-92 QYINRYVREFKNYV
+92 QYINRYVREFKNTI
-106 NNLGGTDSQYIAI
+106 NELGGTNSEYIAI
-119 NFTPKN
+119 KLSPKN
-125 IRTSTMGIDFLSK
+125 INRSFVGLDFLAK
-138 DVSRKEDGFTR
+138 DVQRKESGYDR
-149 FKNINN
+149 FKHVSS
-155 LTDDDLIKKGVN
+155 LDDDMLRKMGVN
-167 IQRNNNGTVTLY
+167 VRNDNDGATTLY
-179 VRKDMNDSDKF
+179 FRKDMSDSDKF
-190 SLLSAATKV
+190 KILSSVRKV
-199 KFDDDYMNG
+199 TFDDDEG
-208 EGYIIGSYN
+208 KGLGYIIGGANKIGDGIIVGHSRHSDTPYTSPIIKN
-217 SKTKSFMKAGSS
+217 FDPDFFNTENNKVNNFISNVESINKEFSF
-229 GETPDNPEAYTNG
+229 
-242 IRSSSEYYDYNP
+242 
-254 SYNISASN
+254 
-262 DNNIFNKFKEDIKT
+262 
-276 FESELIH
+276 

-296 YITERQAIAEAQGDK
+296 YITERQAIAEAQGDE

-324 LTSINLQD
+324 LTTMNLQD

-345 ALLKLDNI
+345 ALLKLDNV

-368 EEKAQ
+368 EEKSQ
-373 LRIKKAISGNKIGWH
+373 LRIKKAISGDKIGWH

-445 IPYKNA
+445 IPYKNST
-451 NNGKAT
+451 NGKAT
-457 ITPVEGSNQYTI
+457 ITPVEGTNQYTI
-469 NFNGRDQGIIDRTE
+469 NFNGREQGTIDRTE
-483 AQKYLNAQFII
+483 AQKYLNAQFIM

-505 YNPDVSKRN
+505 YNPDGSKRN

-545 AKTGNIYN
+545 AKIGNIYN
-553 DDGTVNKSVY
+553 DDGSVNKSVY

>member
-38 IKRKNLEKGVGMLES
+38 IKRKNLEKGVGMLET

-92 QYINRYVREFKNYV
+92 QYINRYVREFKNTI
-106 NNLGGTDSQYIAI
+106 NELGGTNSEYIAI
-119 NFTPKN
+119 KLSPKN
-125 IRTSTMGIDFLSK
+125 INRSFVGLDFLAK
-138 DVSRKEDGFTR
+138 DVQRKESGYDR
-149 FKNINN
+149 FKHVSN
-155 LTDDDLIKKGVN
+155 LDDDMLRKMGVN
-167 IQRNNNGTVTLY
+167 VRNDNDGATTLY
-179 VRKDMNDSDKF
+179 FRKDMSDSDKF
-190 SLLSAATKV
+190 KILSSVRKV
-199 KFDDDYMNG
+199 TFDDDEG
-208 EGYIIGSYN
+208 KGLGYIIGGANKIGDGVIAGHSRRGDTPYTSPIIKN
-217 SKTKSFMKAGSS
+217 FDPDSFDS
-229 GETPDNPEAYTNG
+229 GNNKV
-242 IRSSSEYYDYNP
+242 N
-254 SYNISASN
+254 NFISNVES
-262 DNNIFNKFKEDIKT
+262 INKEFS
-276 FESELIH
+276 F

-296 YITERQAIAEAQGDK
+296 YITERQAIAEAQGDQ

-324 LTSINLQD
+324 LTTMNLQD

-345 ALLKLDNI
+345 ALLKLDNV

-368 EEKAQ
+368 EEKSQ
-373 LRIKKAISGNKIGWH
+373 LRIKKAISGDKIGWH

-451 NNGKAT
+451 TNGKAT
-457 ITPVEGSNQYTI
+457 ITPVEGTNQYTI
-469 NFNGRDQGIIDRTE
+469 NFNGHDQGTIDRTE
-483 AQKYLNAQFII
+483 AQKYLNAQFIM

-505 YNPDVSKRN
+505 YNPDGSKRN

-545 AKTGNIYN
+545 AKIGNIYN